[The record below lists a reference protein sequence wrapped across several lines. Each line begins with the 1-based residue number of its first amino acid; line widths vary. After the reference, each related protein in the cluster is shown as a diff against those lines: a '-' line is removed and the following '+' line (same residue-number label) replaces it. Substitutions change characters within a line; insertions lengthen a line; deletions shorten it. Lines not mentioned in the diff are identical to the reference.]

1 MFLSQ
6 SVASRILIIV
16 SQSPRWYLVRDRQ
29 EEALAAL
36 RKYREGRFTEEEIME
51 EYATQV
57 AMINMTTQDRG
68 TFREMLQGTNLRRTL
83 IVVGTNFCIQITGQA
98 FASKYGA
105 IFLKEI
111 GALDPFAMSC
121 INTAIFIVLT
131 VASML
136 LIDRVGRR

>member
-1 MFLSQ
+1 M
-6 SVASRILIIV
+6 
-16 SQSPRWYLVRDRQ
+16 RDRQ

-57 AMINMTTQDRG
+57 AMINMTTQDKG
-68 TFREMLQGTNLRRTL
+68 TFKEMWQGTNLRRTL

-111 GALDPFAMSC
+111 GALDPFSMSC

-131 VASML
+131 ILSMF
-136 LIDRVGRR
+136 LIDKVGRR